1 MSEEVCAGAKMHE
14 EDDRREVAKVPRGR
28 CRQYQEQ
35 ELRRNDDDEIAVE
48 EDGFDLRDGE
58 RADDRSEKQ
67 ERGERKDR
75 LAGKASGERDE
86 YQKQRRA
93 QLHQIERDAVGG
105 RRRQPPPS
113 RGAPEGDVVHGPRQA
128 GGERH
133 EKRDDGFTLQDRPAE
148 QRGDDPHTEQM
159 RVEEGGGGDRQR
171 EAIPP
176 REEEDGRRGEE
187 REQAVGADLE
197 AISEQERLR
206 QRKREQP
213 PPGVSTKP
221 RPEQEHHEPGRDK
234 EEKRQ
239 GAHRHFR
246 ISEHANPEVENEV
259 EERRRCV
266 ASREPNDLR
275 RLVPAQ

>member
-1 MSEEVCAGAKMHE
+1 
-14 EDDRREVAKVPRGR
+14 
-28 CRQYQEQ
+28 
-35 ELRRNDDDEIAVE
+35 
-48 EDGFDLRDGE
+48 
-58 RADDRSEKQ
+58 
-67 ERGERKDR
+67 
-75 LAGKASGERDE
+75 
-86 YQKQRRA
+86 
-93 QLHQIERDAVGG
+93 
-105 RRRQPPPS
+105 
-113 RGAPEGDVVHGPRQA
+113 
-128 GGERH
+128 
-133 EKRDDGFTLQDRPAE
+133 
-148 QRGDDPHTEQM
+148 M

-171 EAIPP
+171 EPIPP

-197 AISEQERLR
+197 AISEQERLG
-206 QRKREQP
+206 QGKREQP